1 MAQSQPQQPQSQ
13 PRFQVTSTLRYDPS
27 LPNDSN
33 ISSSYPHPRDSHYYL
48 LSYHHARLLS
58 AAIDFQWPAA
68 AAALQHPNPD
78 TCRSN
83 LAQIFNKYI
92 AGDPSRPWR
101 LRILLDATGEIT
113 VEAAPIVISTPPSQ
127 PLLILP
133 GDGCDFS
140 TLLPESDTID
150 TQLPTAN
157 RNIQKIDPW
166 ILRLDTQPTT
176 PSLFTRHKTTLR
188 ESYTT
193 SRARAGITSLSDQT
207 EVLIYNHTGEVM
219 EGSITTVYFRRRRRT
234 AAECESGESSVDDEG
249 GGDRYYWVTPPLSS
263 GGNAGT
269 SRRYALAAGFCVEEV
284 VKVGELRDGEVVWL
298 SNGVRG
304 FVPAVLRLE

>member
-1 MAQSQPQQPQSQ
+1 MAQSQPQQPLSQ

-133 GDGCDFS
+133 GDG
-140 TLLPESDTID
+140 
-150 TQLPTAN
+150 
-157 RNIQKIDPW
+157 NIQKIDPW

-234 AAECESGESSVDDEG
+234 AAEGESGESSVDDEG

-269 SRRYALAAGFCVEEV
+269 SRRYAIAAGFCVEEV